1 MIGDKEIFFIN
12 KILNTPTMLGWLGKN
27 DDGEYFIDRFEVQ
40 STELPKDKSKNWLS
54 LENLL
59 VITMYLNTDR
69 SYISC
74 DDLYYNFN
82 VDSAWWE
89 AHIIPEKVFKL
100 IGINNSGDNRKFD
113 IQVIV
118 KSRDGKH
125 TYCEEHS

>member
-1 MIGDKEIFFIN
+1 MIEDKEIYFIE

-54 LENLL
+54 LDNLL
-59 VITMYLNTDR
+59 IITMYLNTDR

-74 DDLYYNFN
+74 DDLYFEFN
-82 VDSAWWE
+82 VDAAWWE

-118 KSRDGKH
+118 KSRNGKH
-125 TYCEEHS
+125 TYCEEYS

>member
-1 MIGDKEIFFIN
+1 MIEEKEIYFID

-27 DDGEYFIDRFEVQ
+27 DYGEYFIDRFEVQ

-54 LENLL
+54 LDNLII
-59 VITMYLNTDR
+59 ITMYLNTDR

-74 DDLYYNFN
+74 DDLYFEFN
-82 VDSAWWE
+82 VDPAWWE
-89 AHIIPEKVFKL
+89 AHIIPEKVFNL
-100 IGINNSGDNRKFD
+100 IRIDARPTKRNFY
-113 IQVIV
+113 IEVIV

>member
-1 MIGDKEIFFIN
+1 MIGEKELYFID
-12 KILNTPTMLGWLGKN
+12 KILNTPTMLGRLGKN
-27 DDGEYFIDRFEVQ
+27 DDGEYFINRFEVQ
-40 STELPKDKSKNWLS
+40 LTELPKGRNKNWLS
-54 LENLL
+54 LDNLL

-74 DDLYYNFN
+74 DDLYFEFN

-89 AHIIPEKVFKL
+89 ANIIPEKVFKL
-100 IGINNSGDNRKFD
+100 IGINNSGNNRKFD

-125 TYCEEHS
+125 TYCEEYN

>member
-1 MIGDKEIFFIN
+1 MIEDKEIYFIE

-54 LENLL
+54 LDNLL
-59 VITMYLNTDR
+59 IITMYLNTDR

-74 DDLYYNFN
+74 DDLYFEFN
-82 VDSAWWE
+82 VDAAWWE

-118 KSRDGKH
+118 KSKDGKH
-125 TYCEEHS
+125 TYCEEYS

>member
-1 MIGDKEIFFIN
+1 MIGEKELYFID
-12 KILNTPTMLGWLGKN
+12 KILNTPTMLGRLGKN
-27 DDGEYFIDRFEVQ
+27 DDGEYFINRFEVQ
-40 STELPKDKSKNWLS
+40 LTELPKGRNKNWLS
-54 LENLL
+54 LDNLL

-74 DDLYYNFN
+74 DDLYFEFN

-100 IGINNSGDNRKFD
+100 IGINNSGNNRKFD

-125 TYCEEHS
+125 TYCEEYN

>member
-1 MIGDKEIFFIN
+1 
-12 KILNTPTMLGWLGKN
+12 MLGWLGKN
-27 DDGEYFIDRFEVQ
+27 DDGEYFINRFEVQ
-40 STELPKDKSKNWLS
+40 LTELPKDKSKNWLS
-54 LENLL
+54 LDNLII
-59 VITMYLNTDR
+59 ITMYLNTDR

-118 KSRDGKH
+118 KSRNGKH
-125 TYCEEHS
+125 TYCEEYS

>member
-1 MIGDKEIFFIN
+1 MIEEKEIYFID

-27 DDGEYFIDRFEVQ
+27 DYGEYFIDRFEVQ

-54 LENLL
+54 LDNLII
-59 VITMYLNTDR
+59 ITMYLNTDR

-74 DDLYYNFN
+74 DDLYFEFN
-82 VDSAWWE
+82 VDAAWWE
-89 AHIIPEKVFKL
+89 AHIIPEKVFNL
-100 IGINNSGDNRKFD
+100 IGIDSRPNKRNFY
-113 IQVIV
+113 IEVIV

>member
-1 MIGDKEIFFIN
+1 MIEEKEIYFID

-27 DDGEYFIDRFEVQ
+27 DYGEYFIDRFEVQ

-54 LENLL
+54 LDNLL
-59 VITMYLNTDR
+59 IITMYLNTDR

-74 DDLYYNFN
+74 DDLYFEFN

>member
-1 MIGDKEIFFIN
+1 MIEEKEIYFID

-27 DDGEYFIDRFEVQ
+27 DYGEYFIDRFEVQ

-54 LENLL
+54 LDNLII
-59 VITMYLNTDR
+59 ITMYLNTDR

-74 DDLYYNFN
+74 DDLYFEFN

>member
-118 KSRDGKH
+118 KSRNGKH

>member
-1 MIGDKEIFFIN
+1 MIEDKEIFFIN

-27 DDGEYFIDRFEVQ
+27 DDGEYFIDKFEVQ

-54 LENLL
+54 LDNLL
-59 VITMYLNTDR
+59 IITMYLNTDR

-74 DDLYYNFN
+74 DDLYFEFN